1 MAVLLRGRILTF
13 NRMPQSVEDE
23 EAFRFIQDGALVMD
37 GGKITALG
45 SYDVLRGQGDEI
57 DHRPHLILPGFID
70 PHLHFPQAQVVGSY
84 AAALLDWLNDYT
96 FPEEMK
102 FSDPGHAT
110 RIAKAFYDQLLAH
123 GTTSAM
129 AFCSS
134 SPVSV
139 DAYFEEAQK
148 RGMRMLG
155 GKTMM
160 DRNAPEGLCDTAQSG
175 YDDSADLIAKWHGIG
190 RCSYAITPRFAITSS
205 EAQMEAVSALAR
217 AHPSLH
223 VQSHL
228 SENKDEITLTAELF
242 PNARD
247 YLDVYDHYG
256 LLGPKTLMGHA
267 IHLSARERARMAESR
282 TVAVHCPTSNLFLGS
297 GLFDLFGLEDDGVR
311 SAIATDIGGG
321 TNWSMLKTLDEAYK
335 IQQMN
340 GKRLTPLKSFY
351 WATLGNAEALGMAD
365 EIGTLDVGTAADV
378 VVLNTSATPAMALRA
393 ERIES
398 LVEELFV
405 LQTMG
410 DDRSVAAVYVAGQD
424 NSVTA

>member
-175 YDDSADLIAKWHGIG
+175 YDDSADLIVKWHGIG